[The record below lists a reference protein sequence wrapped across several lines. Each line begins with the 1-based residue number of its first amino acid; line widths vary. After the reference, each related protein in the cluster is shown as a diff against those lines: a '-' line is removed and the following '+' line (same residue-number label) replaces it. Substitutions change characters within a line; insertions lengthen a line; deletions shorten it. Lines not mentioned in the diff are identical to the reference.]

1 MMITSLAAWQVD
13 SILAG
18 SPGIV
23 VIGAIALILVSI
35 LMLFVSR
42 YKRCPANRVLIISGK
57 VGTGQSARVI
67 SGGGAFVW
75 PVIQQADFL
84 SLLPLQIDIN
94 LTDALSLENIRVR
107 VPSQVTVAIG
117 DTEEYQQNA
126 AARLLNV
133 TPKEVGDLAMNI
145 IFGQMRQVIAS
156 MRIEDINRD
165 RDQFRANIEHAI
177 EPELKKVGLKLI
189 NVNIKDLNDES
200 GYIEAIGR
208 EAGARA
214 VQKARGDVAVQ
225 EKLGEIAVATA
236 TQEKEIAV
244 SEANRAREIGVKT
257 AERDT
262 AVKIAEL
269 DRETV
274 VAQRQAEYQRDTSI
288 AQADQ
293 ERRIAV
299 AAADAEAIK
308 GESAAEQ
315 ERRVA
320 IAAANAQAIEG
331 EAQAQARV
339 AAANAQLQ
347 VREAESYEIGETRKR
362 VAAAKVQES
371 ENRALAQAAIA
382 ESERIEAERR
392 AELEAPAKA
401 ARAKRIVEAEAE
413 AESRRINAQGDA
425 AAIFARLEAE
435 ARGEFEKLAKKA
447 DGLGRIVEA
456 CGGADQAYQLLM
468 LEHLDHLAQ
477 KAADAISNIKL
488 DKVVVWGGGNGAGGK
503 DGVGVGAFV
512 RDLAGTVPPVLQM
525 LRDIGGI
532 SVSDRYVSMEDDAIA
547 AAAGAGPQPGAA
559 AAPPAAAQK
568 TETVK
573 TVELADPRQR

>member
-1 MMITSLAAWQVD
+1 MIIGALAVQ
-13 SILAG
+13 LEG
-18 SPGIV
+18 LTGLPPGML
-23 VIGAIALILVSI
+23 VIGAIALVFASI
-35 LMLFVSR
+35 VMLFVSR
-42 YKRCPANRVLIISGK
+42 YKRCPANRVLVISGR
-57 VGTGQSARVI
+57 VGRGQSARVI

-94 LTDALSLENIRVR
+94 LTDALSLENIRVK

-117 DTEEYQQNA
+117 DTEEFQQNA
-126 AARLLNV
+126 AARLLGV

-165 RDQFRANIEHAI
+165 RDQFRANIEHAL
-177 EPELKKVGLKLI
+177 EPELKKIGLKLI

-225 EKLGEIAVATA
+225 EKLGEIAVAEA

-244 SEANRAREIGVKT
+244 AEANRAREIGVKT
-257 AERDT
+257 AVRDT
-262 AVKIAEL
+262 AVKVAEL
-269 DRETV
+269 DRETA
-274 VAQRQAEYQRDTSI
+274 VAQRQAEFMRDSEI
-288 AQADQ
+288 AKADQ
-293 ERRIAV
+293 DRRITV
-299 AAADAEAIK
+299 AAADAEAVK
-308 GESAAEQ
+308 GEASSQQ

-320 IAAANAQAIEG
+320 IASANAQAIEG
-331 EAQAQARV
+331 ETLAQARV
-339 AAANAQLQ
+339 AAAQAELQ

-362 VAAAKVQES
+362 VAQAKVQES
-371 ENRALAQAAIA
+371 ENRALALAAIA

-401 ARAKRIVEAEAE
+401 ERARRLVEAEAE
-413 AESRRINAQGDA
+413 AQSRRIEAEGEA

-435 ARGEFEKLAKKA
+435 ARGEYEKLAKKA

-456 CGGADQAYQLLM
+456 CGGAEQAYQLLM

-477 KAADAISNIKL
+477 TTAQAISNIKL
-488 DKVVVWGGGNGAGGK
+488 DKVVVWGGAGANGGK
-503 DGVGVGAFV
+503 NGDVGVGAFV
-512 RDLAGTVPPVLQM
+512 RDLAGAVPPVLQM
-525 LRDIGGI
+525 LRDIGGVR
-532 SVSDRYVSMEDDAIA
+532 VSDRFVTMEEDALAVATGAAPA
-547 AAAGAGPQPGAA
+547 AAAAKPSDGV
-559 AAPPAAAQK
+559 
-568 TETVK
+568 T
-573 TVELADPRQR
+573 TVELADPRKG

>member
-1 MMITSLAAWQVD
+1 MINATLAVLQLQIPQGL
-13 SILAG
+13 ST
-18 SPGIV
+18 
-23 VIGAIALILVSI
+23 GAIVIAAVALILASMV
-35 LMLFVSR
+35 MLFVSR
-42 YKRCPANRVLIISGK
+42 YKRCPANRVLIISGR

-133 TPKEVGDLAMNI
+133 TPKEIGDLAMNI

-244 SEANRAREIGVKT
+244 AEANRSREIGVKK

-262 AVKIAEL
+262 AVKVAEL

-274 VAQRQAEYQRDTSI
+274 VAQRQAEYQRDSSI
-288 AQADQ
+288 AQADR
-293 ERRIAV
+293 ERRITV
-299 AAADAEAIK
+299 AAADAEAIR
-308 GESAAEQ
+308 GESEAEQ
-315 ERRVA
+315 ARRVA

-331 EAQAQARV
+331 ETTAQARV
-339 AAANAQLQ
+339 AAAQAELQ

-362 VAAAKVQES
+362 VAQAKVLES
-371 ENRALAQAAIA
+371 ENRALAQAAVA

-401 ARAKRIVEAEAE
+401 ERARRLVDAEAE
-413 AESRRINAQGDA
+413 AQSRRIEAEGDA

-435 ARGEFEKLAKKA
+435 ARGEYEKLAKKA
-447 DGLGRIVEA
+447 AGLGHIVEA

-477 KAADAISNIKL
+477 TTAQAISNIKL
-488 DKVVVWGGGNGAGGK
+488 DKVVVWGGNGGNGS
-503 DGVGVGAFV
+503 DVGVGAFV

-525 LRDIGGI
+525 LRDIGGVR
-532 SVSDRYVSMEDDAIA
+532 VSDRFLALEEDAVMGVGGKEVSAPTGDISLSDA
-547 AAAGAGPQPGAA
+547 
-559 AAPPAAAQK
+559 
-568 TETVK
+568 VK
-573 TVELADPRQR
+573 TVELADPRAG

>member
-1 MMITSLAAWQVD
+1 MIIATLTAVQADLV
-13 SILAG
+13 
-18 SPGIV
+18 PGFSSGAMV
-23 VIGAIALILVSI
+23 VGAVALILFSI
-35 LMLFVSR
+35 LVVFVSR
-42 YKRCPANRVLIISGK
+42 YRRCPANKVLVISGK
-57 VGTGQSARVI
+57 VGSGQSARVI

-107 VPSQVTVAIG
+107 VPNQVTVAIG

-126 AARLLNV
+126 AARLLGV

-165 RDQFRANIEHAI
+165 RDQFRANIEHAL

-244 SEANRAREIGVKT
+244 AEANRTREIGVKT

-262 AVKIAEL
+262 AVSIAEL
-269 DRETV
+269 DRETT
-274 VAQRQAEYQRDTSI
+274 VAQRQAEFQRDSLI

-293 ERRIAV
+293 DRRIKV
-299 AAADAEAIK
+299 SAADAEAVR
-308 GESAAEQ
+308 GEAEAEQ
-315 ERRVA
+315 ARRIAV
-320 IAAANAQAIEG
+320 AAANAQAIEG

-339 AAANAQLQ
+339 AAAQAELQ
-347 VREAESYEIGETRKR
+347 VREAEAYQLGETRTR
-362 VAAAKVQES
+362 VAQAKVQES
-371 ENRALAQAAIA
+371 ENRAVAQAAIA

-401 ARAKRIVEAEAE
+401 ERAKRIVEAEA
-413 AESRRINAQGDA
+413 AAQSRRIEADGEA

-435 ARGEFEKLAKKA
+435 ARGEYEKLAKKA
-447 DGLGRIVEA
+447 AGLGRIVES

-468 LEHLDHLAQ
+468 LEHLDHLA
-477 KAADAISNIKL
+477 KTAAEAISNIKL
-488 DKVVVWGGGNGAGGK
+488 DKVVVWGGANGGAGGGAK
-503 DGVGVGAFV
+503 DGLGVSALV

-525 LRDIGGI
+525 LRDIGG
-532 SVSDRYVSMEDDAIA
+532 VRLSDRLVSLEEDAIDRVA
-547 AAAGAGPQPGAA
+547 DPKAEPS
-559 AAPPAAAQK
+559 PAAN
-568 TETVK
+568 TERAVR
-573 TVELADPRQR
+573 TVELPDPRHG

>member
-1 MMITSLAAWQVD
+1 MTMATLA
-13 SILAG
+13 ILQTPPFATG
-18 SPGIV
+18 LT
-23 VIGAIALILVSI
+23 VIAAIALILFSI
-35 LMLFVSR
+35 AALFVTR
-42 YKRCPANRVLIISGK
+42 YRRCPANRVLVISGK
-57 VGTGQSARVI
+57 VGAGQSARVI

-117 DTEEYQQNA
+117 DTEEFQQNA
-126 AARLLNV
+126 AARVLGLS
-133 TPKEVGDLAMNI
+133 PREVSDLAMNI

-156 MRIEDINRD
+156 MKIEDINRD
-165 RDQFRANIEHAI
+165 RDQFRANIEHAL

-225 EKLGEIAVATA
+225 EKLGEIAVASA

-244 SEANRAREIGVKT
+244 ADANRAREIGVKT

-269 DRETV
+269 DRETA
-274 VAQRQAEYQRDTSI
+274 VAQKQAEYQRDSSI
-288 AQADQ
+288 ALADQ
-293 ERRIAV
+293 ERRITL

-308 GESAAEQ
+308 GEATAEQ
-315 ERRVA
+315 ARRVA
-320 IAAANAQAIEG
+320 IASANAHAIEG
-331 EAQAQARV
+331 ETESQARV
-339 AAANAQLQ
+339 AAAQAALQ
-347 VREAESYEIGETRKR
+347 VREAESYEVGETRKR
-362 VAAAKVQES
+362 VALAKVQES
-371 ENRALAQAAIA
+371 ENRALALAAVA

-401 ARAKRIVEAEAE
+401 ERARRLVEAEAA
-413 AESRRINAQGDA
+413 AESRRIEAQGEA

-435 ARGEFEKLAKKA
+435 ARGEYEKLAKKA
-447 DGLGRIVEA
+447 EGLGRIVDA

-468 LEHLDHLAQ
+468 LEHLDHLAD
-477 KAADAISNIKL
+477 KAAAAISNIKM
-488 DKVVVWGGGNGAGGK
+488 DKVVVWGGGANGSGGT
-503 DGVGVGAFV
+503 DVGVGAFV
-512 RDLAGTVPPVLQM
+512 RDLAGTVPPMLQM
-525 LRDIGGI
+525 LRDIGG
-532 SVSDRYVSMEDDAIA
+532 VRVNDRFVTLEDDVVA
-547 AAAGAGPQPGAA
+547 AA
-559 AAPPAAAQK
+559 AAPVAATDGVQ
-568 TETVK
+568 
-573 TVELADPRQR
+573 TVEIADPRRKPRE

>member
-1 MMITSLAAWQVD
+1 MTFATLAVVQAD
-13 SILAG
+13 GFPGLANG
-18 SPGIV
+18 GLV
-23 VIGAIALILVSI
+23 VGAMALILFSI
-35 LMLFVSR
+35 FAVLVSR
-42 YKRCPANRVLIISGK
+42 YKRCPANRVLVISGK
-57 VGTGQSARVI
+57 VGGDQAARVI
-67 SGGGAFVW
+67 SGGGTFVW

-107 VPSQVTVAIG
+107 VPNQVTVAIG

-126 AARLLNV
+126 AARILGLA
-133 TPKEVGDLAMNI
+133 PREIGDLAQNI

-165 RDQFRANIEHAI
+165 RDQFRANIEHAL

-244 SEANRAREIGVKT
+244 AEANRTREIGVKT
-257 AERDT
+257 AARDT
-262 AVKIAEL
+262 AVKVAEL
-269 DRETV
+269 DRETL
-274 VAQRQAEYQRDTSI
+274 VAQKQAEYQRDSSI

-293 ERRIAV
+293 TRRVTV
-299 AAADAEAIK
+299 AAANAEAIK
-308 GESAAEQ
+308 GEASAEQ
-315 ERRVA
+315 ARRVA
-320 IAAANAQAIEG
+320 VAAANAQAIEG
-331 EAQAQARV
+331 ETQAQARV
-339 AAANAQLQ
+339 AASQAELK
-347 VREAESYEIGETRKR
+347 VREAESYELGETRKR
-362 VAAAKVQES
+362 VAQAKVQES
-371 ENRALAQAAIA
+371 ENRALALAAAA
-382 ESERIEAERR
+382 EAERIEALRR

-401 ARAKRIVEAEAE
+401 ERAKRLVEAEA
-413 AESRRINAQGDA
+413 AAQSRRIEAEGEA
-425 AAIFARLEAE
+425 AAIYARLEAE

-447 DGLGRIVEA
+447 DGLGRIVGA
-456 CGGADQAYQLLM
+456 CGGAEQAYQLLM

-477 KAADAISNIKL
+477 TAAEAISNIKL
-488 DKVVVWGGGNGAGGK
+488 DKVVVWGGAGASGADGR
-503 DGVGVGAFV
+503 DGVGVSAFV

-525 LRDIGGI
+525 LRDIGGVR
-532 SVSDRYVSMEDDAIA
+532 VSDRVVSLEDDAESA
-547 AAAGAGPQPGAA
+547 AAASPASDAGARPVA
-559 AAPPAAAQK
+559 
-568 TETVK
+568 
-573 TVELADPRQR
+573 TVERADPRKS

>member
-1 MMITSLAAWQVD
+1 MTLASLAVLQVD
-13 SILAG
+13 GLSSG
-18 SPGIV
+18 FT
-23 VIGAIALILVSI
+23 VIGAIALILASLVV
-35 LMLFVSR
+35 LFVTR
-42 YKRCPANRVLIISGK
+42 YKRCPANRVLVISGK
-57 VGTGQSARVI
+57 VGGGHSARVI

-117 DTEEYQQNA
+117 DTVEYQQNA
-126 AARLLNV
+126 AARVLGLS
-133 TPKEVGDLAMNI
+133 PRELGDLAMNI

-165 RDQFRANIEHAI
+165 RDQFRANIEHAL

-214 VQKARGDVAVQ
+214 VQKARGDVAEQ
-225 EKLGEIAVATA
+225 EKLGEIAVASA

-244 SEANRAREIGVKT
+244 AEANRAREIGVKT
-257 AERDT
+257 AVRDT
-262 AVKIAEL
+262 SVKIAEL
-269 DRETV
+269 DRETA
-274 VAQRQAEYQRDTSI
+274 VAQRLAEFQRDSSI

-293 ERRIAV
+293 ERRITV

-308 GESAAEQ
+308 GEASAEQ
-315 ERRVA
+315 ARRVA
-320 IAAANAQAIEG
+320 IAAANALAIEG
-331 EAQAQARV
+331 ETQSQALV
-339 AAANAQLQ
+339 AAAQAALQ
-347 VREAESYEIGETRKR
+347 VREAESYEVGETRKR
-362 VAAAKVQES
+362 VALAKVQES
-371 ENRALAQAAIA
+371 ENRALALAAIA

-401 ARAKRIVEAEAE
+401 ERARRIVEAEAQ
-413 AESRRINAQGDA
+413 AESRRIEAQGEA

-435 ARGEFEKLAKKA
+435 ARGEYEKLAKKA
-447 DGLGRIVEA
+447 EGLGRIVEA

-468 LEHLDHLAQ
+468 LEHLDHLAET
-477 KAADAISNIKL
+477 AATAISNIKM
-488 DKVVVWGGGNGAGGK
+488 DKVVVWGGGAGNGGSN
-503 DGVGVGAFV
+503 DVGVGAFV

-525 LRDIGGI
+525 LRDIGG
-532 SVSDRYVSMEDDAIA
+532 VRVNDRFLSLEEDAIA
-547 AAAGAGPQPGAA
+547 AAAGVDVAKPSSDGV
-559 AAPPAAAQK
+559 
-568 TETVK
+568 T
-573 TVELADPRQR
+573 TVELADPRKR